1 MPVIGIFGGSFNP
14 VHLGHIAIADAVA
27 RSGLA
32 DEVWLT
38 LSPLNPL
45 KAGSSEL
52 APDADRLAMLRLAAE
67 GHPRIGVCDIELSM
81 PRPSYSI
88 DTLREL
94 ARRYPDRE
102 FRLVIGG
109 DNWDL
114 FPRWREHEAII
125 REFHPIIY
133 PRPGAALGAL
143 PDGVDVCPDV
153 PLLDV
158 SSTMVR
164 ERVRAGLPV
173 NNLVGE
179 RVYNYITEHKLYL

>member
-1 MPVIGIFGGSFNP
+1 MSIIGVFGGSFNP
-14 VHLGHIAIADAVA
+14 VHLGHVAIAGAVL

-38 LSPLNPL
+38 LSPQNPL
-45 KAGSSEL
+45 KTGSSEF

-67 GHPRIGVCDIELSM
+67 GYCGISVCDIELSM
-81 PRPSYSI
+81 PRPSYSVS
-88 DTLREL
+88 TLREL
-94 ARRYPDRE
+94 ARRYPDKS

-114 FPRWREHEAII
+114 FPRWREHETII
-125 REFHPIIY
+125 REFSPIIY
-133 PRPGAALGAL
+133 PRPGVVLGEL
-143 PDGVDVCPDV
+143 PEGVDVCPGV

-164 ERVRAGLPV
+164 QRVRAGLPV
-173 NNLVGE
+173 NNLVE
-179 RVYNYITEHKLYL
+179 PRVYNYITEHKLYL